1 VVANAVLR
9 VASKLGRLIKGGTVL
24 ELKAF
29 EFAYTRNRVRQVM
42 VRSLASSFCVAAI
55 LLLANAIGANTQAPT
70 AQIDRLLFVP
80 LGGLEQW
87 ISIRSEDL
95 SNPVLLVVHG
105 GPGEAQWPAADIFK
119 PWEKAFTVVQWD
131 QRGTGH
137 TYGRYGEKT
146 PDVTLDR
153 ISKDGVELAVYLC
166 RELHKQKIV
175 VLGHSWGSL
184 VAVHMVQL
192 RSELFAAYVGTGQVS
207 SWAASV
213 NTQFDLHL
221 ARARREGDEV
231 QVKKLEAIGRPDPT
245 NTKQYFSLGSLIS
258 IMASSDQ
265 DWIKHLRR
273 ELPELKAREPEQA
286 KNLEDGMMFTAD
298 RVLPDQVDT
307 DLPKT
312 ACDIHTAFFVI
323 DGQDDHVTPTSA
335 AVNYFNCVKAP
346 KKELVLI
353 PNAGHFAWMT
363 ASDKFLEAL
372 ISKVRPVVIARG
384 A

>member
-1 VVANAVLR
+1 M
-9 VASKLGRLIKGGTVL
+9 
-24 ELKAF
+24 
-29 EFAYTRNRVRQVM
+29 M
-42 VRSLASSFCVAAI
+42 VRSLSGSWCVAAI
-55 LLLANAIGANTQAPT
+55 LLLATAIGANAQAPT
-70 AQIDRLLFVP
+70 EQIARVLFVS

-87 ISIRSEDL
+87 ISIRGEDR

-137 TYGRYGEKT
+137 TYGRYGDKT

-153 ISKDGVELAVYLC
+153 ISKDGAELAAYLC
-166 RELHKQKIV
+166 RELHQRKII

-192 RSELFAAYVGTGQVS
+192 RPELFAAYVGTGQVS
-207 SWAASV
+207 SWAATV
-213 NTQFDLHL
+213 NTQFDLYL
-221 ARARREGDEV
+221 AKARLEGDEA
-231 QVKKLEAIGRPDPT
+231 QIKKLEAIGRPDST
-245 NTKQYFSLGSLIS
+245 NTEQYFSLGSLIS
-258 IMASSDQ
+258 IMAPSDQ
-265 DWIKHLRR
+265 AWIKQLRSQ
-273 ELPELKAREPEQA
+273 LPELKVREPEQA
-286 KNLEDGMMFTAD
+286 KNLESGMMFSAE
-298 RVLPDQVDT
+298 RVLPDQVAT

-312 ACDIHTAFFVI
+312 ACDIHIAFFVI

-335 AVNYFNCVKAP
+335 AVDYFNCVKAP

-363 ASDKFLEAL
+363 VPDKFLEAL
-372 ISKVRPVVIARG
+372 VSKVRPVAIARG
-384 A
+384 ATRR